1 MERIVSREDGIGAR
15 NAGIDVLRGF
25 SILLVVIHHIALRIP
40 LRETALID
48 FLPKRLLNALSYNGY
63 EAVFVFFVISGF
75 LITLHSLQRWGRL
88 SAIDVR
94 AFYLR
99 RAARIVPCLLLLLA
113 VLSVMHLIGVPNYVI
128 DKPTQSL
135 GGALLSALGLTLNW
149 YEGRTGWLPGGWDVL
164 WSLSIEEAFYLGFPL
179 ACLLLRGGRWLAVAL
194 AVLALSLPL
203 TRAALEGNEI
213 WQEKAYLPGMAAIA
227 TGVLAAMAVW
237 RWRASVREA
246 TLLCVLGA
254 AGIIAVLGWGGVLWK
269 PLGNGTML
277 VLTGSAAC
285 LIMGLHWRQSR
296 GLASAPRGTG
306 WLRSFGRLSY
316 EVYLT
321 HMFVVFAVIGLF
333 RLSGGDM
340 RHGFWWYPPAL
351 LLCWA
356 LGVAVA
362 RWYSEPCDRALRR
375 RWLVRATTSPV
386 IDESVAPARVSS
398 QE

>member
-1 MERIVSREDGIGAR
+1 MERIVSREGGIDPR
-15 NAGIDVLRGF
+15 NAGIDALRGL
-25 SILLVVIHHIALRIP
+25 SILLVVVHHIALRIP

-48 FLPKRLLNALSYNGY
+48 FLPKRLLNAFSYNGY

-88 SAIDVR
+88 SVIDVR

-99 RAARIVPCLLLLLA
+99 RVARIVPSLLLLLA

-164 WSLSIEEAFYLGFPL
+164 WSLSIEEVFYLGFPL
-179 ACLLLRGGRWLAVAL
+179 ACLLLRGGRWLAVGL
-194 AVLALSLPL
+194 AVLALSLPV

-246 TLLCVLGA
+246 TLLCALGMT
-254 AGIIAVLGWGGVLWK
+254 GCIAVLGWGGVLWE

-316 EVYLT
+316 EMYLT
-321 HMFVVFAVIGLF
+321 HMFVVFAVVGLF

-340 RHGFWWYPPAL
+340 RNGFWWYPPAL

-356 LGVAVA
+356 LGAAVA

-375 RWLVRATTSPV
+375 RWLARTQTPITDEPV
-386 IDESVAPARVSS
+386 VLARPSS

>member
-1 MERIVSREDGIGAR
+1 MERIVSREDSIGPR
-15 NAGIDVLRGF
+15 NVGIDALRGL

-48 FLPKRLLNALSYNGY
+48 VLPKRLLNALSYNGY

-164 WSLSIEEAFYLGFPL
+164 WSLSIEEAFYLAFPL
-179 ACLLLRGGRWLAVAL
+179 ACLLLRGGRWLAVGL
-194 AVLALSLPL
+194 AVLALSLPV

-227 TGVLAAMAVW
+227 TGVLAAMAAW

-254 AGIIAVLGWGGVLWK
+254 TGIIAVLGWGGVLWK
-269 PLGNGTML
+269 VLGNGTML
-277 VLTGSAAC
+277 VLTISAAC

-321 HMFVVFAVIGLF
+321 HMFVVFAVVGLF

-340 RHGFWWYPPAL
+340 RNGFWWYPPVL

-356 LGVAVA
+356 LGAVVA
-362 RWYSEPCDRALRR
+362 RLFSEPCDRALRR
-375 RWLVRATTSPV
+375 RWLPHAV
-386 IDESVAPARVSS
+386 VSADADALAALRRS
-398 QE
+398 STQS

>member
-1 MERIVSREDGIGAR
+1 MERIVSREGGIGPR
-15 NAGIDVLRGF
+15 NAGIDALRGL

-48 FLPKRLLNALSYNGY
+48 FLPKRLLSALSYNGY

-88 SAIDVR
+88 SAIDAR

-113 VLSVMHLIGVPNYVI
+113 VLLVMHLIGVPNYVI

-179 ACLLLRGGRWLAVAL
+179 ACLLLRGRGLVIGL
-194 AVLALSLPL
+194 AVLALSLPV

-227 TGVLAAMAVW
+227 TGALAAMAVW

-254 AGIIAVLGWGGVLWK
+254 TGLIAVLGWGGVLWE

-277 VLTGSAAC
+277 VLTVSAAC

-296 GLASAPRGTG
+296 GLASAPRGTN

-321 HMFVVFAVIGLF
+321 HMFVVFAVVGLF
-333 RLSGGDM
+333 RLSGGDI
-340 RHGFWWYPPAL
+340 RGGFWWYPPAL

-375 RWLVRATTSPV
+375 RWLARATASSIIDAPV
-386 IDESVAPARVSS
+386 VPARTSS

>member
-1 MERIVSREDGIGAR
+1 MERIVSREDSIGPR
-15 NAGIDVLRGF
+15 NAGIDALRGL
-25 SILLVVIHHIALRIP
+25 SILLVVIHHVALRIP

-99 RAARIVPCLLLLLA
+99 RAARIVPCLLLLLV

-179 ACLLLRGGRWLAVAL
+179 ACLLLRGGRWLAVGL
-194 AVLALSLPL
+194 AVLALSLPV

-254 AGIIAVLGWGGVLWK
+254 TGIIAVLGWGGVLWK
-269 PLGNGTML
+269 LFGNGTML

-321 HMFVVFAVIGLF
+321 HMFVVFAVVGLF

-340 RHGFWWYPPAL
+340 RHGFWWYLPAL
-351 LLCWA
+351 FLCWT
-356 LGVAVA
+356 LGVVVA
-362 RWYSEPCDRALRR
+362 RLFSEPCDRTLRR
-375 RWLVRATTSPV
+375 RWLPHAVVSPDV
-386 IDESVAPARVSS
+386 DVSAALRRS
-398 QE
+398 STQG